1 MAAEKLVKIKMLR
14 GVTGSDLTGRPFTAS
29 AGSEVEIPEDFAA
42 DLTRGGIHAVIVP
55 SVQGK
60 ENATSKQQNKETR

>member
-29 AGSEVEIPEDFAA
+29 AGTEIEVPEDFAL
-42 DLTRGGIHAVIVP
+42 DLSRGGVHAVLVDQ
-55 SVQGK
+55 VK
-60 ENATSKQQNKETR
+60 ENAAAKSPQKETR

>member
-29 AGSEVEIPEDFAA
+29 AGSEVEVPEDFAL
-42 DLTRGGIHAVIVP
+42 DLTRGGFHAELVGPI
-55 SVQGK
+55 K
-60 ENATSKQQNKETR
+60 ETATAKHQNKETR